1 VAVRQALRGVRA
13 GDVPLSPLRA
23 LRGAVAVVIGPAD
36 SAPVRARVLTAEC
49 SRRGHGRT
57 RVARLGGVFAAECC
71 DRAKF
76 RSLTKEGGAVNPL
89 TKYRAKAP
97 ESRPSPRPGEQY
109 EAALYAALVRD
120 WFYDMGEPQALDH
133 VQHNPS
139 ACFLRQYPWG
149 AYLSPPRRF
158 SSDIGFPFSRLLVE
172 IDGGAHAAGK
182 AKQRSDTERRGL
194 AGAAGWRVVALTPEQ
209 VHDGTA
215 IELVRAA
222 LAAGRATT

>member
-1 VAVRQALRGVRA
+1 VRWVR
-13 GDVPLSPLRA
+13 R
-23 LRGAVAVVIGPAD
+23 VI
-36 SAPVRARVLTAEC
+36 APRARVLTAEC

-76 RSLTKEGGAVNPL
+76 RALVGT
-89 TKYRAKAP
+89 AKP
-97 ESRPSPRPGEQY
+97 IESSAKTFDRRPGEAA

-133 VQHNPS
+133 VQHNPG

-158 SSDIGFPFSRLLVE
+158 CADAGFPFSGLLVE
-172 IDGGAHAAGK
+172 IEGHAHSVK
-182 AKQRSDTERRGL
+182 KQRSHDVRRRQL
-194 AGAAGWRVVALTPEQ
+194 AEAGGWRVLSVLPEQ
-209 VHDGTA
+209 VHNGEA